1 MAQTINR
8 NQEITNEDFKFLK
21 QRFNERTG
29 TRALYRCVEYVVNKV
44 PDFEKIIHNL
54 EKENSKLKVKHN
66 LLIEIIRKK
75 QLFDQKLDNMVYPD
89 ETE

>member
-8 NQEITNEDFKFLK
+8 NQEITNEDYQFLK
-21 QRFNERTG
+21 QRFKERTG

-44 PDFEKIIHNL
+44 PDFEKIIQNL